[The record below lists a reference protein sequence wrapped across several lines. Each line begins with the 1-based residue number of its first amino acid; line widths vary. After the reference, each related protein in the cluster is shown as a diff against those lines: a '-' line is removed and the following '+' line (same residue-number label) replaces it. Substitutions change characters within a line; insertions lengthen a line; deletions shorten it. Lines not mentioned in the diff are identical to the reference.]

1 MKRIIFVLVLG
12 LFLGACNPNHYSSEE
27 KTDSTTNLRP
37 VDSANAGLTG
47 TTNANGFIP
56 ADSNKSIK
64 APMDSSANGKQPNPP
79 KSPDSSK

>member
-1 MKRIIFVLVLG
+1 MKRIIFVIALG
-12 LFLGACNPNHYSSEE
+12 LFFGACNPNHNSSKES
-27 KTDSTTNLRP
+27 TDSLSTVRP

-64 APMDSSANGKQPNPP
+64 APMDMSGKSSHLNSP